1 MKKLY
6 RSRKNRMLAGVLG
19 GFGEYFGVDP
29 AVFRVAWVVITVFS
43 GLFPG
48 VIAYFLA
55 ALMVSEEPQDNN

>member
-29 AVFRVAWVVITVFS
+29 TVFRVAWVVISVFS
-43 GLFPG
+43 GFFPG
-48 VIAYFLA
+48 IIAYFLA
-55 ALMVSEEPQDNN
+55 VLIVSEEPQNNN